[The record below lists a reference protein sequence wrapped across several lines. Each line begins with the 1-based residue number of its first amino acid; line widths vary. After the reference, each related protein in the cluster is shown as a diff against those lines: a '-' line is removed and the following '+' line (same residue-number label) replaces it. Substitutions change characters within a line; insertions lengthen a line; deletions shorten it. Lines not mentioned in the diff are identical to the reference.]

1 MSFSFFETGVK
12 NMTEALDKK
21 EILGYTNLRL
31 IDLTIRRS
39 EYGGVAQLARAFGS
53 YPKCHRFESS
63 RRYHGPLGSALGAL
77 VKRLRHRPFTAVTRV
92 RFPSGS
98 PIWRLSS
105 AGRALAS
112 HARGHRFE
120 FCSLHQINIIRIY
133 SPLGT
138 GSDLLF
144 TSTISAHRKAA
155 PVT

>member
-92 RFPSGS
+92 RFPYAS
-98 PIWRLSS
+98 PR
-105 AGRALAS
+105 
-112 HARGHRFE
+112 
-120 FCSLHQINIIRIY
+120 
-133 SPLGT
+133 T
-138 GSDLLF
+138 GG
-144 TSTISAHRKAA
+144 IA
-155 PVT
+155 PVHMEA